1 MYSSKD
7 ICNGKFEYTKFQLG
21 KENVMKVVVAE
32 IYNLCSFYIQMASN
46 VNMLNTFINNLQLVF
61 FTCVDY
67 NFSKYICF
75 FLYREFY
82 SKNDELYII
91 KPEYIISGL
100 VCALRYE
107 STGEWHRALIL
118 RLVDEKSVQVSTM

>member
-1 MYSSKD
+1 MYSGKD

-46 VNMLNTFINNLQLVF
+46 VNILNTFMDNLQLVF
-61 FTCVDY
+61 FTCVYY
-67 NFSKYICF
+67 NFSKYICLF
-75 FLYREFY
+75 FYRELY
-82 SKNDELYII
+82 NKYDELYEV
-91 KPEYIISGL
+91 KPEYITTGL
-100 VCALRYE
+100 VCASRFE
-107 STGEWHRALIL
+107 RTREWSRALIL